1 MKTPRL
7 TIAAAPA
14 ADIPGLVLRPY
25 AGEADIP
32 HVVRIQ
38 NAEWA
43 ADGTRGHM
51 TADEY
56 VAWWGHANEKFDPA
70 RDVRLAELDGHVV
83 AFGQS
88 DWVDTTD
95 GLREYRSSGAV
106 DPEFRRRGIGSV
118 MLADRM
124 AAARS
129 LDATYTDVDRPRL
142 LGMWVDQRNVGGS
155 ALAERSGYE
164 PARWFF
170 DMERSITGE
179 LPEIEP
185 LPEGLELRPMS
196 ADQAWVLWTADH
208 EAFRDHWGGHD
219 DSEANFR
226 RWRESPE
233 FDPTMFLIAWDG
245 DQIAGG
251 VLNTISPAENE
262 ALRMRRGWLES
273 VFTRRA
279 WRRRGLARNL
289 IVRSFHLLRE
299 RGMTDAILGVDA
311 DNPSG
316 ALGLYESVGFAVTER
331 STAWRRPLEEVPE

>member
-1 MKTPRL
+1 MKTD
-7 TIAAAPA
+7 TAAPA
-14 ADIPGLVLRPY
+14 ADIPGLGLRSY

-32 HVVRIQ
+32 EIVRIQ

-70 RDVRLAELDGHVV
+70 RDVRLAELDGRVV

-95 GLREYRSSGAV
+95 GLREYRTSGAV
-106 DPEFRRRGIGSV
+106 DPEFRRRGIGTV
-118 MLADRM
+118 MLADRI
-124 AAARS
+124 AAARA

-185 LPEGLELRPMS
+185 LPDGLELRPMS
-196 ADQAWVLWTADH
+196 ADQAWELWTADH

-233 FDPTMFLIAWDG
+233 FDPTMFLIAWDR

-251 VLNTISPAENE
+251 VLNAIYPAENE
-262 ALRMRRGWLES
+262 ALGMRRGWLDS

-331 STAWRRPLEEVPE
+331 STAWRRPLEEVPG

>member
-1 MKTPRL
+1 MKTD
-7 TIAAAPA
+7 TAAPA
-14 ADIPGLVLRPY
+14 ADIPGLVLRSY

-70 RDVRLAELDGHVV
+70 RDVRLAELDGQVV

-95 GLREYRSSGAV
+95 GLREYRTSGAV

-118 MLADRM
+118 VLADRI
-124 AAARS
+124 AAARA

-155 ALAERSGYE
+155 ALAERSGYG

-170 DMERSITGE
+170 DMERSIAGE

-185 LPEGLELRPMS
+185 LPDGLELRPMS
-196 ADQAWVLWTADH
+196 ADQAWELWTADH

-251 VLNTISPAENE
+251 VLNAIYPAENE
-262 ALRMRRGWLES
+262 ALGIRRGWLDS
-273 VFTRRA
+273 VFTRRP

-289 IVRSFHLLRE
+289 ILRSFRLLRE

-316 ALGLYESVGFAVTER
+316 ALGLYESVGFGVTER
-331 STAWRRPLEEVPE
+331 STAWRRPLEEVPA

>member
-1 MKTPRL
+1 MNIET
-7 TIAAAPA
+7 AAPA

-51 TADEY
+51 TTDEY

-70 RDVRLAELDGHVV
+70 RDVRLAELDGQVV

-95 GLREYRSSGAV
+95 GLREYRTSGAV

-118 MLADRM
+118 VLADRI
-124 AAARS
+124 AAARA

-164 PARWFF
+164 P
-170 DMERSITGE
+170 SITGE

-185 LPEGLELRPMS
+185 LPDGLELRPMS
-196 ADQAWVLWTADH
+196 ADQAWELWTADH

-251 VLNTISPAENE
+251 VLNAIYPAENE
-262 ALRMRRGWLES
+262 ALGMRRGWLDS

-331 STAWRRPLEEVPE
+331 STAWRRPLEEVPG

>member
-1 MKTPRL
+1 MKIET
-7 TIAAAPA
+7 AAPA
-14 ADIPGLVLRPY
+14 ADIPGLVLRSY
-25 AGEADIP
+25 AGEGDIP
-32 HVVRIQ
+32 DVVRIQ

-56 VAWWGHANEKFDPA
+56 IAWWGHANEKFDPA
-70 RDVRLAELDGHVV
+70 RDVRLAELDGRVV

-95 GLREYRSSGAV
+95 GLREYRTSGAV
-106 DPEFRRRGIGSV
+106 DPEFRRRGIGTV
-118 MLADRM
+118 MLADRI
-124 AAARS
+124 AAARA

-185 LPEGLELRPMS
+185 LPDGLELRPMF
-196 ADQAWVLWTADH
+196 ADQAWELWTADH

-233 FDPTMFLIAWDG
+233 FDPTMFLIAWDR

-251 VLNTISPAENE
+251 VLNAIYPAENE
-262 ALRMRRGWLES
+262 ALGMRRGWLDS

-316 ALGLYESVGFAVTER
+316 ALGLYESVGFEVTER
-331 STAWRRPLEEVPE
+331 STAWRRALEEESG

>member
-1 MKTPRL
+1 MKTD
-7 TIAAAPA
+7 TAAPA
-14 ADIPGLVLRPY
+14 ADIPGLVLRSY

-32 HVVRIQ
+32 EIVRIQ

-56 VAWWGHANEKFDPA
+56 IAWWGHANEKFDPA
-70 RDVRLAELDGHVV
+70 RDVRLAELDGRVV

-95 GLREYRSSGAV
+95 GLREYRTSGAV

-118 MLADRM
+118 MLADRI
-124 AAARS
+124 AAARA

-185 LPEGLELRPMS
+185 LPDGLELRPMS
-196 ADQAWVLWTADH
+196 ADQAWELWTADH

-233 FDPTMFLIAWDG
+233 FDPTMFLIAWDR

-251 VLNTISPAENE
+251 VLNAIYSAENE
-262 ALRMRRGWLES
+262 ALGMRRGWLES

-316 ALGLYESVGFAVTER
+316 ALGLYESVGFEVTER
-331 STAWRRPLEEVPE
+331 STAWRRALVEGSR

>member
-1 MKTPRL
+1 MKTN
-7 TIAAAPA
+7 TAAPA
-14 ADIPGLVLRPY
+14 ADIPGLVLRSY

-70 RDVRLAELDGHVV
+70 RDVRLAELDGQVV

-95 GLREYRSSGAV
+95 GLREYRTSGAV

-118 MLADRM
+118 VLADRI
-124 AAARS
+124 AAARA

-170 DMERSITGE
+170 DMERSIAGE

-185 LPEGLELRPMS
+185 LPDGLELRPMS
-196 ADQAWVLWTADH
+196 ADQAWELWTADH

-226 RWRESPE
+226 RWRASPE
-233 FDPTMFLIAWDG
+233 FEGKQRA
-245 DQIAGG
+245 
-251 VLNTISPAENE
+251 
-262 ALRMRRGWLES
+262 RR
-273 VFTRRA
+273 TC
-279 WRRRGLARNL
+279 
-289 IVRSFHLLRE
+289 
-299 RGMTDAILGVDA
+299 
-311 DNPSG
+311 
-316 ALGLYESVGFAVTER
+316 
-331 STAWRRPLEEVPE
+331 

>member
-70 RDVRLAELDGHVV
+70 RDVRLAELDGRVV

-233 FDPTMFLIAWDG
+233 FDPKMFLIAWDG

-251 VLNTISPAENE
+251 VLNTIYPAENE
-262 ALRMRRGWLES
+262 ALGMRRGWLES

>member
-51 TADEY
+51 TA
-56 VAWWGHANEKFDPA
+56 
-70 RDVRLAELDGHVV
+70 
-83 AFGQS
+83 
-88 DWVDTTD
+88 D

-142 LGMWVDQRNVGGS
+142 LGMWVDLRNVGGS
-155 ALAERSGYE
+155 ALA
-164 PARWFF
+164 
-170 DMERSITGE
+170 
-179 LPEIEP
+179 
-185 LPEGLELRPMS
+185 
-196 ADQAWVLWTADH
+196 
-208 EAFRDHWGGHD
+208 
-219 DSEANFR
+219 
-226 RWRESPE
+226 
-233 FDPTMFLIAWDG
+233 
-245 DQIAGG
+245 
-251 VLNTISPAENE
+251 
-262 ALRMRRGWLES
+262 
-273 VFTRRA
+273 
-279 WRRRGLARNL
+279 
-289 IVRSFHLLRE
+289 
-299 RGMTDAILGVDA
+299 
-311 DNPSG
+311 
-316 ALGLYESVGFAVTER
+316 
-331 STAWRRPLEEVPE
+331 

>member
-1 MKTPRL
+1 MKTD
-7 TIAAAPA
+7 TAAPA
-14 ADIPGLVLRPY
+14 ADIPGLVLRSY

-32 HVVRIQ
+32 DVVRIQ

-43 ADGTRGHM
+43 ADGTRGRM
-51 TADEY
+51 SADEY
-56 VAWWGHANEKFDPA
+56 VAWWGHANDKFDPA
-70 RDVRLAELDGHVV
+70 RDVRLAELDGRVV
-83 AFGQS
+83 AFAQS

-106 DPEFRRRGIGSV
+106 DPEFRRRGIGSLL
-118 MLADRM
+118 LADRI
-124 AAARS
+124 AAARA

-142 LGMWVDQRNVGGS
+142 LGMWVDQRNVAGS

-170 DMERSITGE
+170 DMERSIEGE
-179 LPEIEP
+179 LPGIEP
-185 LPEGLELRPMS
+185 LPDGLELRPMS
-196 ADQAWVLWTADH
+196 ADQAWELWTADH

-245 DQIAGG
+245 DEIAGG
-251 VLNTISPAENE
+251 VLNTIYPHENE
-262 ALRMRRGWLES
+262 ELGILRGWLES
-273 VFTRRA
+273 VFTRRP

-299 RGMTDAILGVDA
+299 RGMTDAVLGVDA

-316 ALGLYESVGFAVTER
+316 ARGLYESVGFAVTER
-331 STAWRRPLEEVPE
+331 STAWRRPLEEVPA

>member
-1 MKTPRL
+1 MKIET
-7 TIAAAPA
+7 AAPA
-14 ADIPGLVLRPY
+14 ADISGLVLRPY

-51 TADEY
+51 SADEY

-70 RDVRLAELDGHVV
+70 RDVRLAELDGQVV
-83 AFGQS
+83 AFAQS

-106 DPEFRRRGIGSV
+106 APEFRRRGIGSV
-118 MLADRM
+118 LLADRI
-124 AAARS
+124 AAARA

-142 LGMWVDQRNVGGS
+142 LGMWVDERNVGGS
-155 ALAERSGYE
+155 TLAERSGYE

-170 DMERSITGE
+170 DMERSIAGE
-179 LPEIEP
+179 LPQIEP
-185 LPEGLELRPMS
+185 LPDGLELRPMS
-196 ADQAWVLWTADH
+196 ADLAWELWTADH

-219 DSEANFR
+219 DSETNFR
-226 RWRESPE
+226 RWRVSPE
-233 FDPTMFLIAWDG
+233 FDPAMFLVAWDG
-245 DQIAGG
+245 GEIAGG
-251 VLNTISPAENE
+251 VLNAIYPAENE
-262 ALRMRRGWLES
+262 ALGTRRGWLDS

-331 STAWRRPLEEVPE
+331 STAFRRPLEEPA

>member
-70 RDVRLAELDGHVV
+70 RDVRLAELDGQVV

-129 LDATYTDVDRPRL
+129 LDATYTDVDRPT
-142 LGMWVDQRNVGGS
+142 
-155 ALAERSGYE
+155 
-164 PARWFF
+164 PARHVG
-170 DMERSITGE
+170 RS
-179 LPEIEP
+179 
-185 LPEGLELRPMS
+185 
-196 ADQAWVLWTADH
+196 AQ
-208 EAFRDHWGGHD
+208 
-219 DSEANFR
+219 
-226 RWRESPE
+226 
-233 FDPTMFLIAWDG
+233 
-245 DQIAGG
+245 
-251 VLNTISPAENE
+251 
-262 ALRMRRGWLES
+262 
-273 VFTRRA
+273 
-279 WRRRGLARNL
+279 RRGLRA
-289 IVRSFHLLRE
+289 
-299 RGMTDAILGVDA
+299 G
-311 DNPSG
+311 G
-316 ALGLYESVGFAVTER
+316 ALRLRAGAMVLRHGALDHR
-331 STAWRRPLEEVPE
+331 

>member
-1 MKTPRL
+1 MKTD
-7 TIAAAPA
+7 TAAPA
-14 ADIPGLVLRPY
+14 ADIPGLGLRSY

-32 HVVRIQ
+32 EIVRIQ

-56 VAWWGHANEKFDPA
+56 IAWWGHANEKFDPA
-70 RDVRLAELDGHVV
+70 RDVRLAELDGRVV

-95 GLREYRSSGAV
+95 GLREYRTSGAV
-106 DPEFRRRGIGSV
+106 DPEFRRRGIGTV
-118 MLADRM
+118 MLADRI
-124 AAARS
+124 AAARA

-185 LPEGLELRPMS
+185 LPDGLELRPMS
-196 ADQAWVLWTADH
+196 ADQAWELWTADH

-233 FDPTMFLIAWDG
+233 FDPTMFLIAWDR

-251 VLNTISPAENE
+251 VLNAIYPAENE
-262 ALRMRRGWLES
+262 ALGMRRGWLDS

-316 ALGLYESVGFAVTER
+316 ALGLYESVGFEVTER
-331 STAWRRPLEEVPE
+331 STAWRRALVEGSR